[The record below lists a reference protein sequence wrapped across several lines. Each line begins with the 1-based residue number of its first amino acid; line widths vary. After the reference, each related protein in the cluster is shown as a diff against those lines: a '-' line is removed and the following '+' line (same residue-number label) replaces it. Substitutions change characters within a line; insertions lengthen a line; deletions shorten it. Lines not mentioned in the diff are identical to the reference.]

1 MTLTHKALYS
11 LLAAASLSACIS
23 PPQGAQAGL
32 RPFPDS
38 PDPIVDASRTAPDS
52 LASFPAHKL
61 ECRRLQEQAMPFSF
75 LDAFGSSDVK
85 AYERRRADEAS
96 AIMRRCLQGRGFQVL
111 N

>member
-1 MTLTHKALYS
+1 MKYAFAVIITLS
-11 LLAAASLSACIS
+11 LTACASPGQYPDSS
-23 PPQGAQAGL
+23 NERL

-38 PDPIVDASRTAPDS
+38 PDPIVDTSVVPQDK

-61 ECRRLQEQAMPFSF
+61 ECRKLQERAMPFSF

-85 AYERRRADEAS
+85 AYERRREDQAAG
-96 AIMRRCLQGRGFQVL
+96 IMRACLLGRGYTVL